1 MSRLP
6 TACILLVAL
15 AVSQCPADQVTSV
28 AIMEGTPY
36 ATKLYERES
45 GVPGPTVV
53 IIGGLH
59 GNEPAGYLAARRI
72 ANWKCLSGRLVV
84 LPEAHIEAIRRKVRA
99 YPGNMNSLF
108 PGKADGTAMERLA
121 FEIWRKAVVAYRPD
135 VLITLHESL
144 DFHVL
149 DPNRYGQSLVYD
161 FRELDP
167 LMQRAL
173 DRANPDIPRGLHQFV
188 LFPKAFPGC
197 PTYAAW
203 KFLRVPATSIETS
216 RTLDL
221 ETRIRYQL
229 MLCMAFLDEFGM
241 DYLQQDVAYLRTRGR

>member
-1 MSRLP
+1 MCMSRVH
-6 TACILLVAL
+6 LLLAL
-15 AVSQCPADQVTSV
+15 CVLVVRVHADVVRSV
-28 AIMEGTPY
+28 DIMEGTPY
-36 ATKLYERES
+36 ATRLYERSS
-45 GVPGPTVV
+45 GVPGPTIV

-72 ANWKCLSGRLVV
+72 ANWKCLSGTLVV
-84 LPEAHIEAIRRKVRA
+84 LPDAHREAIRRKVRA
-99 YPGNMNSLF
+99 YPGNMNSMF
-108 PGKADGTAMERLA
+108 PGKDDGTSMERLA

-135 VLITLHESL
+135 LLLTLHESL

-149 DPNRYGQSLVYD
+149 DPSRYGQSLVYD

-173 DRANPDIPRGLHQFV
+173 NRVNPDILTPLHKFV
-188 LFPKAFPGC
+188 LFPIAFRGC

-203 KFLRVPATSIETS
+203 KWLHVPATSIETS

-221 ETRIRYQL
+221 NTRVAYQL
-229 MLCMAFLDEFGM
+229 MMCMGFLDEFGM
-241 DYLQQDVAYLRTRGR
+241 DYAQQDVPYLSTRG